1 MQQVDLLLLEN
12 LAWSNDK
19 QEDNPDYFS
28 DSSKSQRP
36 SFLWIGCSDS
46 RVPAEEVTNSS
57 PGTIFV
63 HRNIANQVFNTDDN
77 LMSVLEYAV
86 VVLKVDHIIVC
97 GHYGCGGVKAAM
109 QTLPPMPHISNW
121 LQELSYNYQQNIQ
134 HKHASVDEEFTHLV
148 QLNVIKQVEKLTET
162 SVIVNEQAQRGYPF
176 IHGWVYQLETGLI
189 EPIITL
195 PKQKVT

>member
-28 DSSKSQRP
+28 DNSKSQRP

-63 HRNIANQVFNTDDN
+63 HRNIANQVFTNDDN

-86 VVLKVDHIIVC
+86 AVLKVDHIIVC